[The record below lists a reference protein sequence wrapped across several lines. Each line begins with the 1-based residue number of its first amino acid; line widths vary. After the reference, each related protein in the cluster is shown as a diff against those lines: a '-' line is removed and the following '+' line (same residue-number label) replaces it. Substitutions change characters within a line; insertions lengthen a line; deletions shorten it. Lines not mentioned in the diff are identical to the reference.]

1 MRKWEKQKQLAK
13 VGGYWYDLGIYSLAG
28 DDMYALLAFI
38 PIVFCVVVMA
48 VFNWP
53 AKFAM
58 PISWLIT
65 AVLGFFVW
73 NMDVLKLTAY
83 TVAGFFNS
91 IEVLIII
98 FGAIL
103 VMNTLKM
110 SGGMVAI
117 NNGFRSTSPDARV
130 QAVIVGFLFVSFI
143 EGAAGFGTPA
153 ALAAPLMISL
163 GFPPVAAVV
172 MALICDSA
180 CVAYGAIGTPVQ
192 QAIACLGGAD
202 KLGAEYVGQM
212 TLWTAIPHAVMAL
225 FLPFIAITIVCKF
238 FSKEKSIKPALQAL
252 PFCLFAGA
260 SFAIPY
266 VLINIFVGHEFPS
279 LFGALI
285 ALVITVLAAKFKFL
299 TPKKTWHFGPE
310 SEWEDGWKATQP
322 PAPPKESPMSLIRA
336 WIPYVIIALIL
347 VATRIPALGI
357 KGLLNQVGSI
367 FAIKGENL
375 FGVEN
380 TAFTLKWAYVPGT
393 AFILVALAT
402 VFLHKMKA
410 KDVGAAWTASLK
422 QVSGAAIALVFGLA
436 MVQILRYSDSGAMKS
451 MIYYMAEALSKVG
464 RSLYIAISPV
474 IGVLGTFISG
484 SNTVSVTLFANL
496 QEQAATNL
504 GLNTAIIVAANTVG
518 GSIGTTIGVNS
529 VVAACAT
536 AGIAGKEGK
545 IIRTN
550 AIPAAISIGVVI
562 LVLMVAFYVIG
573 L

>member
-1 MRKWEKQKQLAK
+1 
-13 VGGYWYDLGIYSLAG
+13 
-28 DDMYALLAFI
+28 MYALLAFI

-48 VFNWP
+48 AFNWP

-73 NMDVLKLTAY
+73 NIDVLRLTAY
-83 TVAGFFNS
+83 TVAGLFNS

-117 NNGFRSTSPDARV
+117 NNGFRSISPDARV

-143 EGAAGFGTPA
+143 EAAAGFGTPA

-180 CVAYGAIGTPVQ
+180 CVAFGAIGTPVQ
-192 QAIACLGGAD
+192 QAITCLGGAE
-202 KLGAEYVGQM
+202 KLGAGYIGQM
-212 TLWTAIPHAVMAL
+212 SLWTAVPHAVVML
-225 FLPFIAITIVCKF
+225 ILPFMAIAIICKF
-238 FSKEKSIKPALQAL
+238 FSKEKSVKPALQAL

-260 SFAIPY
+260 SYAVPY
-266 VLINIFVGHEFPS
+266 VLINVFVGYEFPA

-299 TPKKTWHFGPE
+299 TPRKTWHFGPE
-310 SEWEDGWKATQP
+310 SEWEDSWKASHP
-322 PAPPKESPMSLIRA
+322 PAPPKESQMSLIKA

-357 KGLLNQVGSI
+357 KGLLNQAGSI
-367 FAIKGENL
+367 FVIKSGDL
-375 FGVEN
+375 FGVAN

-393 AFILVALAT
+393 AFILVALIT
-402 VFLHKMKA
+402 VALHKMKA
-410 KDVGAAWTASLK
+410 KDVGAAWAASFK

-436 MVQILRYSDSGAMKS
+436 MVQILRYSGSNDVAAVDEMKS

-464 RSLYIAISPV
+464 KSLYIAISPV
-474 IGVLGTFISG
+474 IGVLGAFISG
-484 SNTVSVTLFANL
+484 SNTVAVTLFANL

-518 GSIGTTIGVNS
+518 GGIGNMICVNN

-536 AGIAGKEGK
+536 AGTAGKEGK
-545 IIRTN
+545 IIRIN
-550 AIPAAISIGVVI
+550 AIPAAIYTAVVI
-562 LVLMVAFYVIG
+562 LVLLVAFYVLG

>member
-1 MRKWEKQKQLAK
+1 
-13 VGGYWYDLGIYSLAG
+13 
-28 DDMYALLAFI
+28 MYALLAFI

-73 NMDVLKLTAY
+73 NMDVLKLTAFSI
-83 TVAGFFNS
+83 AGLFNS

-98 FGAIL
+98 FGAIV

-117 NNGFRSTSPDARV
+117 NNGFRSVSPDARV

-143 EGAAGFGTPA
+143 EAAAGFGTPA

-180 CVAYGAIGTPVQ
+180 CVAFGAIGTPVQ
-192 QAIACLGGAD
+192 QAIACLGGAEV
-202 KLGAEYVGQM
+202 LGSGYIGQM
-212 TLWTAIPHAVMAL
+212 SLWTAIPHAVVML
-225 FLPFIAITIVCKF
+225 ILPFMAIAIICKF
-238 FSKEKSIKPALQAL
+238 FSKDRSIKPALQAL

-260 SFAIPY
+260 SYAIPY
-266 VLINIFVGHEFPS
+266 VAINIFVGYEFPS

-299 TPKKTWHFGPE
+299 TPKAVWHFGPE
-310 SEWEDGWKATQP
+310 SEWEEGWKASHP
-322 PAPPKESPMSLIRA
+322 PAPPKESKMSLVKA
-336 WIPYVIIALIL
+336 WVPYVIIAAIL

-367 FAIKGENL
+367 FVIKSGNL

-393 AFILVALAT
+393 VFILVALIT
-402 VFLHKMKA
+402 VALHKMKA
-410 KDVGAAWTASLK
+410 KEVGAAWVASFK

-436 MVQILRYSDSGAMKS
+436 MVQILRYSGSNDVASDEMKS

-464 RSLYIAISPV
+464 RGLYIAISPV
-474 IGVLGTFISG
+474 IGVLGAFISG
-484 SNTVSVTLFANL
+484 SNTVAVTLFANL
-496 QEQAATNL
+496 QEQAAANL
-504 GLNTAIIVAANTVG
+504 GMNTAIIVAANTVG
-518 GSIGTTIGVNS
+518 GGIGNMICVNN

-536 AGIAGKEGK
+536 AGTTGKEGK
-545 IIRTN
+545 IIRVN
-550 AIPAAISIGVVI
+550 AIPAAIYTVVVI
-562 LVLMVAFYVIG
+562 LVLMVAFYILG

>member
-1 MRKWEKQKQLAK
+1 MA
-13 VGGYWYDLGIYSLAG
+13 
-28 DDMYALLAFI
+28 AL
-38 PIVFCVVVMA
+38 
-48 VFNWP
+48 NWP
-53 AKFAM
+53 AKIAM

-73 NMDVLKLTAY
+73 NMDLLQLGAY
-83 TVAGFFNS
+83 TVAGLFNS

-117 NNGFRSTSPDARV
+117 NNGFRSISPDARV

-143 EGAAGFGTPA
+143 EAAAGFGTPA

-180 CVAYGAIGTPVQ
+180 CVAFGAIGTPVQ
-192 QAIACLGGAD
+192 QAIACLGGAEALD
-202 KLGAEYVGQM
+202 AAYIGQM
-212 TLWTAIPHAVMAL
+212 SLWTAIPHAVVML
-225 FLPFIAITIVCKF
+225 ILPFMAIAIICKF
-238 FSKEKSIKPALQAL
+238 FSPERSVKPALQAL

-260 SFAIPY
+260 SYAVPY
-266 VLINIFVGHEFPS
+266 VLINIFVGYEFPS

-285 ALVITVLAAKFKFL
+285 ALVITVLAAKFRFL
-299 TPKKTWHFGPE
+299 TPRKTWHFGPE
-310 SEWEDGWKATQP
+310 SEWEDSWKASRP
-322 PAPPKESPMSLIRA
+322 PAPPKESKMSLIRA

-357 KGLLNQVGSI
+357 KGLLNQTGSI
-367 FAIKGENL
+367 FVIKSGDL
-375 FGVEN
+375 FGVAN

-393 AFILVALAT
+393 VFILVALIT
-402 VFLHKMKA
+402 VFLHKMRA
-410 KDVGAAWTASLK
+410 KDVGTAWAASFR
-422 QVSGAAIALVFGLA
+422 QVSGAAVALVFGLA
-436 MVQILRYSDSGAMKS
+436 MVQILRYSGSNDVAAVDEMKS
-451 MIYYMAEALSKVG
+451 MIYHMAEALSKVG

-474 IGVLGTFISG
+474 IGVLGAFISG
-484 SNTVSVTLFANL
+484 SNTVAVTLFANL
-496 QEQAATNL
+496 QEQAAANL

-518 GSIGTTIGVNS
+518 GGIGNMICVNN

-536 AGIAGKEGK
+536 AETTGKEGK
-545 IIRTN
+545 IIRVN
-550 AIPAAISIGVVI
+550 AIPAAIYTVIVI
-562 LVLMVAFYVIG
+562 LVLMAAFYILG

>member
-1 MRKWEKQKQLAK
+1 MILVSFGWQ
-13 VGGYWYDLGIYSLAG
+13 V
-28 DDMYALLAFI
+28 
-38 PIVFCVVVMA
+38 IVCTHCWRLFPSFFCVVVMA
-48 VFNWP
+48 ALNWP
-53 AKFAM
+53 AKIAM

-73 NMDVLKLTAY
+73 NMDLLQLGAY
-83 TVAGFFNS
+83 TVAGLFNS

-117 NNGFRSTSPDARV
+117 NNGFRSISPDARV

-143 EGAAGFGTPA
+143 EAAAGFGTPA

-180 CVAYGAIGTPVQ
+180 CVAFGAIGTPVQ
-192 QAIACLGGAD
+192 QAIACLGGAEALD
-202 KLGAEYVGQM
+202 AAYIGQM
-212 TLWTAIPHAVMAL
+212 SLWTAIPHAVVML
-225 FLPFIAITIVCKF
+225 ILPFMAIAIICKF
-238 FSKEKSIKPALQAL
+238 FSPERSVKPALQAL

-260 SFAIPY
+260 SYAVPY
-266 VLINIFVGHEFPS
+266 VLINIFVGYEFPS

-285 ALVITVLAAKFKFL
+285 ALVITVLAAKFRFL
-299 TPKKTWHFGPE
+299 TPRKTWHFGPE
-310 SEWEDGWKATQP
+310 SEWEDSWKASRP
-322 PAPPKESPMSLIRA
+322 PAPPKESKMSLIRA

-357 KGLLNQVGSI
+357 KGLLNQTGSI
-367 FAIKGENL
+367 FVIKSGDL
-375 FGVEN
+375 FGVAN

-393 AFILVALAT
+393 VFILVALIT
-402 VFLHKMKA
+402 VFLHKMRA
-410 KDVGAAWTASLK
+410 KDVGTAWAASFR
-422 QVSGAAIALVFGLA
+422 QVSGAAVALVFGLA
-436 MVQILRYSDSGAMKS
+436 MVQILRYSGSNDVAAVDEMKS
-451 MIYYMAEALSKVG
+451 MIYHMAEALSKVG

-474 IGVLGTFISG
+474 IGVLGAFISG
-484 SNTVSVTLFANL
+484 SNTVAVTLFANL
-496 QEQAATNL
+496 QEQAAANL

-518 GSIGTTIGVNS
+518 GGIGNMICVNN

-536 AGIAGKEGK
+536 AETTGKEGK
-545 IIRTN
+545 IIRVN
-550 AIPAAISIGVVI
+550 AIPAAIYTVIVI
-562 LVLMVAFYVIG
+562 LVLMAAFYILG

>member
-1 MRKWEKQKQLAK
+1 
-13 VGGYWYDLGIYSLAG
+13 
-28 DDMYALLAFI
+28 MYALLAFI

-73 NMDVLKLTAY
+73 NMDVLKLTAFSI
-83 TVAGFFNS
+83 AGLFNS

-117 NNGFRSTSPDARV
+117 NNGFRSISPDARV

-143 EGAAGFGTPA
+143 EAAAGFGTPA

-180 CVAYGAIGTPVQ
+180 CVAFGAIGTPVQ
-192 QAIACLGGAD
+192 QAIACLGGAE
-202 KLGAEYVGQM
+202 KIGAGYIGQM
-212 TLWTAIPHAVMAL
+212 SLWTAIPHAVVML
-225 FLPFIAITIVCKF
+225 ILPFIAIAIICKF
-238 FSKEKSIKPALQAL
+238 FSPEKSVKPALQAL
-252 PFCLFAGA
+252 PFCLFAGVSYA
-260 SFAIPY
+260 VPY
-266 VLINIFVGHEFPS
+266 VLINIFVGYEFPS

-310 SEWEDGWKATQP
+310 TEWEDSWKASHP
-322 PAPPKESPMSLIRA
+322 PAPPKKSQMSLIKA

-357 KGLLNQVGSI
+357 KGLLNQAGSI
-367 FAIKGENL
+367 FVIKSGDL

-393 AFILVALAT
+393 VFILVALIT
-402 VFLHKMKA
+402 VVLHKMKA
-410 KDVGAAWTASLK
+410 KEVGNAWAASFK

-436 MVQILRYSDSGAMKS
+436 MVQILRYSGSNDVASTEMKS

-464 RSLYIAISPV
+464 KGLYIAISPV
-474 IGVLGTFISG
+474 IGVLGAFISG
-484 SNTVSVTLFANL
+484 SNTVAVTLFANL
-496 QEQAATNL
+496 QEQAASNL

-518 GSIGTTIGVNS
+518 GGIGNMICVNN

-536 AGIAGKEGK
+536 AGTAGKEGK
-545 IIRTN
+545 IIRIN
-550 AIPAAISIGVVI
+550 AIPAAIYTGIVI
-562 LVLMVAFYVIG
+562 LVLMVAFYIVG